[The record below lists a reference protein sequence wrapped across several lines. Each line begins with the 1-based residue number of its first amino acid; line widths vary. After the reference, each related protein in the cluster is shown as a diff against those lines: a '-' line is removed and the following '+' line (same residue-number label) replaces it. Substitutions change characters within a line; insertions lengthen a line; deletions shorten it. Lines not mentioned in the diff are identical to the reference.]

1 MQRNT
6 FIVILSVIVIVLAAA
21 LVFLQVRGQKQAQ
34 RASSPQ
40 EIERQIQEVMN
51 NPKIPEHAKQQIIYQ
66 LRMRQGA
73 GKYMAPQ
80 QQPSGR

>member
-6 FIVILSVIVIVLAAA
+6 FIVILSVVVIVLAAA
-21 LVFLQVRGQKQAQ
+21 LIFLQVRGQKQAQ

-51 NPKIPEHAKQQIIYQ
+51 NPKIPEHAKQQIIRQ

>member
-6 FIVILSVIVIVLAAA
+6 FIVILSVVVIVLAAA
-21 LVFLQVRGQKQAQ
+21 LIFLQVRGQKQAQ

-51 NPKIPEHAKQQIIYQ
+51 NPQIPEHAKQQIIYQ

-80 QQPSGR
+80 QPSGK